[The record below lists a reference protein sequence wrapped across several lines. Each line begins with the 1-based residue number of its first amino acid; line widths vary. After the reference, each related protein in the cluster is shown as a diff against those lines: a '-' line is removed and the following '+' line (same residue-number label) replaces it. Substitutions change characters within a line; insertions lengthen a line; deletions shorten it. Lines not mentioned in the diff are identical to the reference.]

1 MRRIVDLSP
10 TVADGFRGPPSTD
23 AGVRFDVRTK
33 PGYWQS
39 SLARLSVHTGCH
51 VECELHVQEDGRA
64 IDALPLERVIGSA
77 VVLDLTPP
85 AELAEIGPDDLTDA
99 ALRLERA
106 GEEIRPGDIVLLW
119 TGWADSAMGAPEYFS
134 RSPGLTAEAAEW
146 LVARR
151 PGCIG
156 CDFFEEP
163 AAREPGWE
171 APDFVVHRTILGAG
185 VPLVEGL
192 VGLGAT
198 AAALRVLRA
207 VLQVRWHRG
216 RPGARVCDGARMK
229 LTNEITVPASIEE
242 AWDLMLDVER
252 VAPCLPGASIDGSEG
267 DEYKGSMKVKIGPI
281 VSQFNGTL
289 KIDEADEEAHRAVM
303 SAKARDSRG
312 KGSATATIT
321 STLGPADEGTRV
333 TVETDL
339 RVTGPAASFGRGV
352 MQDVSAM
359 LMTQFADCLATKL
372 GREAPAEAAAPETA
386 ETAPAAPAAD
396 GDGSEDGEPVA
407 RAQALPEDVPE
418 PPPAQAEAPAPAPEP
433 AEENVLDLGAVG
445 REAIGRRAAP
455 PAVAVILL
463 AALLVLLL
471 RRRRG

>member
-1 MRRIVDLSP
+1 MN
-10 TVADGFRGPPSTD
+10 
-23 AGVRFDVRTK
+23 
-33 PGYWQS
+33 
-39 SLARLSVHTGCH
+39 
-51 VECELHVQEDGRA
+51 
-64 IDALPLERVIGSA
+64 
-77 VVLDLTPP
+77 
-85 AELAEIGPDDLTDA
+85 
-99 ALRLERA
+99 
-106 GEEIRPGDIVLLW
+106 
-119 TGWADSAMGAPEYFS
+119 
-134 RSPGLTAEAAEW
+134 
-146 LVARR
+146 
-151 PGCIG
+151 
-156 CDFFEEP
+156 
-163 AAREPGWE
+163 
-171 APDFVVHRTILGAG
+171 
-185 VPLVEGL
+185 
-192 VGLGAT
+192 
-198 AAALRVLRA
+198 
-207 VLQVRWHRG
+207 
-216 RPGARVCDGARMK
+216 
-229 LTNEITVPASIEE
+229 LTNEITVPAPIDE

-252 VAPCLPGASIDGSEG
+252 VAPCLPGASVEASEG

-281 VSQFNGTL
+281 VSNFNGTL

-312 KGSATATIT
+312 KGSANATIT
-321 STLGPADEGTRV
+321 STLERADEGTRV

-386 ETAPAAPAAD
+386 ETAAAPAAD

-418 PPPAQAEAPAPAPEP
+418 PPPAQAETAPPAPEP

-455 PAVAVILL
+455 PAVAVFLL
-463 AALLVLLL
+463 AALLVLLF

>member
-1 MRRIVDLSP
+1 
-10 TVADGFRGPPSTD
+10 
-23 AGVRFDVRTK
+23 
-33 PGYWQS
+33 
-39 SLARLSVHTGCH
+39 
-51 VECELHVQEDGRA
+51 
-64 IDALPLERVIGSA
+64 
-77 VVLDLTPP
+77 
-85 AELAEIGPDDLTDA
+85 
-99 ALRLERA
+99 
-106 GEEIRPGDIVLLW
+106 
-119 TGWADSAMGAPEYFS
+119 
-134 RSPGLTAEAAEW
+134 
-146 LVARR
+146 
-151 PGCIG
+151 
-156 CDFFEEP
+156 
-163 AAREPGWE
+163 
-171 APDFVVHRTILGAG
+171 
-185 VPLVEGL
+185 
-192 VGLGAT
+192 
-198 AAALRVLRA
+198 
-207 VLQVRWHRG
+207 
-216 RPGARVCDGARMK
+216 MK
-229 LTNEITVPASIEE
+229 LTNEITVPAAIEE

-321 STLGPADEGTRV
+321 STLEPADEGTRV

-372 GREAPAEAAAPETA
+372 GREAPGGGRRSGDRRDGGRAGGGRRRLRGRRARRAGAGAAGGRAGAPARAGRGPAAA
-386 ETAPAAPAAD
+386 
-396 GDGSEDGEPVA
+396 
-407 RAQALPEDVPE
+407 RRRR
-418 PPPAQAEAPAPAPEP
+418 
-433 AEENVLDLGAVG
+433 EENVLDLGAVG